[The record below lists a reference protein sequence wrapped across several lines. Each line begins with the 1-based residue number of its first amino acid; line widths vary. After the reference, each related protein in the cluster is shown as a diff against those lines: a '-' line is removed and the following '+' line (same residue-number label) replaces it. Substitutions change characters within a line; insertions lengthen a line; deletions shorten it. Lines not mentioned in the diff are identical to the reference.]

1 MKNREMRMDEAREFV
16 ENWNST
22 SDEVI
27 TFEDVLREVR
37 EGWSAEV
44 NYDGTPEEYASEL
57 WEAIQSAEE

>member
-1 MKNREMRMDEAREFV
+1 MKNREMWMDEAREFV

-37 EGWSAEV
+37 EEWSAEV
-44 NYDGTPEEYASEL
+44 NYDGTPEEYACEL
-57 WEAIQSAEE
+57 WDAIQSVEE